1 MRLHDTLRASKR
13 VFSPRDGKR
22 VGVYVCGPTV
32 YDLAHIGNARSVVV
46 YDVLFRLLK
55 ALYPEVVYV
64 RNITDV
70 DDKII
75 NAANSEGKSIAELTA
90 HYTKLFHEDIKE
102 LNCLPPTFEPKA
114 TEEIE
119 TMLFIIGKLIETGH
133 AYVRGGTVYFSVESY
148 EHYGAL
154 SGRKLCDMISGS
166 RVEVVAEKLHPGDFV
181 LWKPATDLDMKL
193 GACWSSPWG
202 VGRPGWHVECS
213 AMSYRYL
220 GESFDIHGGG
230 ADLMF
235 PHHENELSQ
244 SCCAFHG
251 SEYARYWVHNGFLT
265 VNGGEKMSKS
275 LGNVITVRGLLN
287 SGVDGEVVRYAFLST
302 HYRKPLDWGDKLV
315 LDAKEALNKI
325 YRSCEGFPAKLLNTG
340 LEYVDVHD
348 GVMSSLQDD
357 INTPG
362 AIAAL
367 HELVKEINKAS
378 DSDEKLRLAKML
390 NKSAMLMGLFHNFPE
405 RKFSSIQN
413 LVNEDE
419 IERLIAKRIEAKKCG
434 DFKLADEIRKN
445 LSSMGI
451 GVSDGKDG
459 STRWHRKTD

>member
-1 MRLHDTLRASKR
+1 MRLHDTLRAAKR
-13 VFSPRDGKR
+13 VFSPKNSQR
-22 VGVYVCGPTV
+22 VGMYVCGPTV

-75 NAANSEGKSIAELTA
+75 NAAESENKSVTELTT
-90 HYTKLFHEDIKE
+90 HYTKLFHEDIE
-102 LNCLPPTFEPKA
+102 ALNCLSPTFEPRA

-119 TMLFIIGKLIETGH
+119 TMLHIIDRLVKVGH

-148 EHYGAL
+148 KHYGAL
-154 SGRKLCDMISGS
+154 SGRKLGDMISGS

-181 LWKPATDLDMKL
+181 LWKPATDLDVKL

-235 PHHENELSQ
+235 PHHENEISQ
-244 SCCAFHG
+244 SCCAFPG

-275 LGNVITVRGLLN
+275 LGNVITVRGLLGN
-287 SGVDGEVVRYAFLST
+287 GVDGEVIRYVFLST
-302 HYRKPLDWGDKLV
+302 HYRKPLDWGDKAV
-315 LDAKEALNKI
+315 LDAKEALNKM
-325 YRSCEGFPAKLLNTG
+325 YRSCAEFSAQLLNTG
-340 LEYVDVHD
+340 LEDVNVHNA
-348 GVMSSLQDD
+348 VMSSLQDD
-357 INTPG
+357 MSTPA

-367 HELVKEINKAS
+367 HELVKEINKTS
-378 DSDEKLRLAKML
+378 NVGEKLKLARML
-390 NKSAMLMGLFHNFPE
+390 NKSAMLMGMFRNFPE
-405 RKFSSIQN
+405 RKLSNIRG
-413 LVNEDE
+413 LVDEDE
-419 IERLIAKRIEAKKCG
+419 INKLIEKRAEAKRCG
-434 DFKLADEIRKN
+434 DFELADKIRKS
-445 LSSMGI
+445 LSDMGI
-451 GVSDGKDG
+451 GISDGKDG
-459 STRWHRKTD
+459 STRWHRKD

>member
-1 MRLHDTLRASKR
+1 MKLHDTLCAAKR
-13 VFSPRDGKR
+13 VFSPKNSER

-75 NAANSEGKSIAELTA
+75 NAAESENKSVTALTT
-90 HYTKLFHEDIKE
+90 HYTKLFHEDVE
-102 LNCLPPTFEPKA
+102 ALNCLPPTFEPRA

-119 TMLFIIGKLIETGH
+119 TMLHIIDRLIKAGH
-133 AYVRGGTVYFSVESY
+133 AYVLGGTVYFSIESY
-148 EHYGAL
+148 KHYGAL
-154 SGRKLCDMISGS
+154 SGRKLGDMISGS

-193 GACWSSPWG
+193 GACWPSPWG

-235 PHHENELSQ
+235 PHHENEISQ
-244 SCCAFHG
+244 SCCAFPG

-275 LGNVITVRGLLN
+275 LGNVITVRGLLGN
-287 SGVDGEVVRYAFLST
+287 GVDGEVIRYVFLST
-302 HYRKPLDWGDKLV
+302 HYRKPLDWGNKAV

-325 YRSCEGFPAKLLNTG
+325 YRSCEEFSAQLLNTG
-340 LEYVDVHD
+340 LEDVNVHNP
-348 GVMSSLQDD
+348 VMSSLQDD
-357 INTPG
+357 MNTPA

-367 HELVKEINKAS
+367 HELVKEINKTSNAG
-378 DSDEKLRLAKML
+378 EKLRLARVL
-390 NKSAMLMGLFHNFPE
+390 NKSAMLMGMFRNFPE
-405 RKFSSIQN
+405 RKLSNIRS
-413 LVNEDE
+413 LVDEDE
-419 IERLIAKRIEAKKCG
+419 INRLIEKRAEAKGRG
-434 DFKLADEIRKN
+434 DFELADEIRKS
-445 LSSMGI
+445 LSDMGI
-451 GVSDGKDG
+451 GISDGKDG
-459 STRWHRKTD
+459 ATRWHRKN